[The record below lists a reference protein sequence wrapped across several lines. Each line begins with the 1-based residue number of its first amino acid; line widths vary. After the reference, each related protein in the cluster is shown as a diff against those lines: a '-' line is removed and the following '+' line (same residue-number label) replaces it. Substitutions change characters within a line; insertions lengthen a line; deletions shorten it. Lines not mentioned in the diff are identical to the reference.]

1 MKVKRRNFHALR
13 HTMASNCIEV
23 GMDIK
28 TLIKILGHA
37 NVQITMNTYVH
48 SSKKQ
53 MEKFLEKL

>member
-1 MKVKRRNFHALR
+1 
-13 HTMASNCIEV
+13 MASNCIEV